1 MSIIAKN
8 ITKEFGTPPVKVL
21 QDIDLEIQ
29 DGEFV
34 ALTGKSGSGKSTL
47 LYIISSLDYPSSGTV
62 IINDREVS
70 AMGEDEIH
78 QFRNRHV
85 GFVFQFHHLLP
96 ELTTFDNVILPARK
110 TGQHRNKERIEYVM
124 SVLEKFG
131 IADRAKRLPS
141 QLSGG
146 ERQRVALAR
155 ALSMEPD
162 HIFAD
167 EPTGNLDS
175 KNGQIVMDLFKRIN
189 KEKKTT
195 IIMVTHDLDFA
206 SIARRQIVLVDG
218 RISKNSHNYNPL
230 SFSH

>member
-1 MSIIAKN
+1 MSIIARN
-8 ITKEFGTPPVKVL
+8 ITKDFGNPTVKVL
-21 QDIDLEIQ
+21 HEINLEIK

-47 LYIISSLDYPSSGTV
+47 LYIISSLDHPTNGSV
-62 IINDREVS
+62 IINGKEVS
-70 AMGEDEIH
+70 SMDETEIH
-78 QFRNRHV
+78 RFRNLHV

-96 ELTTFDNVILPARK
+96 ELTTIDNVLLPARK
-110 TGQHRNKERIEYVM
+110 TGRHKNKERIEYAN
-124 SVLEKFG
+124 SILEEFG
-131 IADRAKRLPS
+131 IIDKANRIPA

-155 ALSMEPD
+155 ALTMEPD

-175 KNGQIVMDLFKRIN
+175 KNGEIVMDLFQRIN

-195 IIMVTHDLDFA
+195 IVMVTHDRDFA
-206 SIARRQIVLVDG
+206 SVAHRQVVLVDG
-218 RISKNSHNYNPL
+218 RINN
-230 SFSH
+230 